1 MVKKRCQLCDKMSYS
16 LSPKG
21 SWICP
26 HCGEDIT
33 AQPVQ
38 YPDAATR
45 RVLPLKGSDETRYL
59 N

>member
-1 MVKKRCQLCDKMSYS
+1 MVRKRCRLCEKLSYS

-21 SWICP
+21 VWICP

-38 YPDAATR
+38 YPDAASN
-45 RVLPLKGSDETRYL
+45 RVLPLKGSEETTCL